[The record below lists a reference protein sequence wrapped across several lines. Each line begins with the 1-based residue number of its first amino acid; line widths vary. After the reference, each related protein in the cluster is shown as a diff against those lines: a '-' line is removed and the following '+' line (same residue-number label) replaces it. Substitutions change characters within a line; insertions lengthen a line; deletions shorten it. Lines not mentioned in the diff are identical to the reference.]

1 MEKVVIN
8 DVSYEGEGVG
18 RIDGKVVF
26 VPYTLKDEIVLIEK
40 IKENNKFIKGKIISI
55 ENKSKNRIEAIC
67 PFYSICGGCN
77 YQHTTRENEL
87 EIKKNNLEKELTK
100 IGYNNN
106 IKTNIC
112 DKRSGYRNKIKLKVK
127 NFKLGYINSNENK
140 FVEINKCFLID
151 DDMNIL
157 LNQVQSF
164 IENEKIKEIESVTIR
179 GQKQSYLVC
188 FHLKDKIKII
198 ENTLKKY
205 IKTDKI
211 GVFCEY
217 FDKNKRNLEYIF
229 GLKNLDYEYENLKCS
244 IDIDSFLQ
252 VNNDVAN
259 ALYKN
264 VLENICEENVI
275 NAYSGTGV
283 LTAMISKTANKVY
296 GIEMQKSSHLK
307 AEELKKEN
315 NIENMFNILGKCE
328 DKFSEVLEK
337 EKISSI
343 VLDPARAGCHQKV
356 LEKILESNVK
366 KIVYVSCNPSTL
378 TRDLKVLTKSY
389 DVQNVEI
396 FDMFP
401 CTANIEVFCV
411 LKKI

>member
-55 ENKSKNRIEAIC
+55 ENNSKNRIEAIC

-112 DKRSGYRNKIKLKVK
+112 EKRSGYRNKIKLKVK

-151 DDMNIL
+151 NDMNIL

-188 FHLKDKIKII
+188 FHLNDKIKII

-205 IKTDKI
+205 IKIDKI

-259 ALYKN
+259 VLYKK

-283 LTAMISKTANKVY
+283 LTAMISKTANKVF

-337 EKISSI
+337 EKINSI

-411 LKKI
+411 LKKR